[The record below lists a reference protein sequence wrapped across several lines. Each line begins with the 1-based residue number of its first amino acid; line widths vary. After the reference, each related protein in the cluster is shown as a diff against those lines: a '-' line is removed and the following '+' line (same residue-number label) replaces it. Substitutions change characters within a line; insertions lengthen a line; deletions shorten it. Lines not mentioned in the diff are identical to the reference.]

1 MVARSGVP
9 VTGRD
14 EMSGAY
20 KGVSKSVPPDGGGAL
35 VAAAALR
42 TLPRAFVF
50 FSPTFWWG
58 KASPEI

>member
-1 MVARSGVP
+1 
-9 VTGRD
+9 
-14 EMSGAY
+14 MSGAY